1 MTSKSLTEPPSCNHK
16 TNRGSKVP
24 AKIEYEVSTWQII
37 YDMLLA
43 QAQKI
48 QQSRYQPDVIIGIAK
63 GGTIPTRI
71 LSDLLEISQ
80 ITSIQIKAYRNIAEA
95 EIEPLI
101 TQRLTTPIT
110 DKKVLLVDDIADS
123 GKTLKAAKMYLQEQ
137 KAKDIKIATLYAKPT
152 SEIEPDFYEKKTRKW
167 VLFPWEIKETL
178 RKIIQKSNAEQATN
192 EEIEK
197 LVRAGL
203 PKNLVEKILT
213 TMEEP

>member
-1 MTSKSLTEPPSCNHK
+1 M
-16 TNRGSKVP
+16 P

-48 QQSRYQPDVIIGIAK
+48 QASRYQPDVIIGIAK

-71 LSDLLEISQ
+71 LSDLLGISQ
-80 ITSIQIKAYRNIAEA
+80 TATIQIESYRNIAEA

-101 TQRLTTPIT
+101 TQRLSTPIM

-123 GKTLKAAKMYLQEQ
+123 GKTLNTAQVYLQEQ
-137 KAKDIKIATLYAKPT
+137 NVKDIKIATLYAKPT
-152 SEIEPDFYEKKTRKW
+152 SEIEPDFYEKKTSRW
-167 VLFPWEIKETL
+167 VVFPWEITETL
-178 RKIIQKSNAEQATN
+178 RNIILKYSDKQAAT
-192 EEIEK
+192 EEIEN

-203 PKNLVEKILT
+203 SKHLVEKILT
-213 TMEEP
+213 TMEEL